1 MGGGD
6 RQRACAQRRPC
17 RGRPQRQVLGTV
29 RGQGLHPRFVQQLV
43 AAANLEVGLH
53 NALRSEAI
61 TEELAV
67 RSDDFKE
74 GMRAF
79 AAKRPPNY
87 TGG

>member
-1 MGGGD
+1 M
-6 RQRACAQRRPC
+6 AQ
-17 RGRPQRQVLGTV
+17 VV
-29 RGQGLHPRFVQQLV
+29 DDDEVDAAVADV
-43 AAANLEVGLH
+43 AAEYARAATLSVGLAKQLLHQNLEVGLH